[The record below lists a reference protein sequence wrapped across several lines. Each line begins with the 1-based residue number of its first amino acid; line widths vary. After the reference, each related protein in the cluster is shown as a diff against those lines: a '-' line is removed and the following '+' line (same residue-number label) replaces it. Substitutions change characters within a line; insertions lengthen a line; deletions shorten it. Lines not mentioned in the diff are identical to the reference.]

1 MEEIKIQTNSVEET
15 KKLGS
20 LLSSYLFPGAVITLS
35 GDLGAGKTAFT
46 GGIALGLGVKEK
58 VSSPTFNIMKC
69 YFDAKIPLFHID
81 AYRLEDGV
89 NADIGLEEF
98 IEGKGVA
105 VIEWPN
111 FIEKLIPPNI
121 LEIVILNTGDNSREI
136 TFKTNSKR
144 YSDFFNTIKE
154 MN

>member
-1 MEEIKIQTNSVEET
+1 MS
-15 KKLGS
+15 
-20 LLSSYLFPGAVITLS
+20 
-35 GDLGAGKTAFT
+35 
-46 GGIALGLGVKEK
+46 
-58 VSSPTFNIMKC
+58 
-69 YFDAKIPLFHID
+69 
-81 AYRLEDGV
+81 
-89 NADIGLEEF
+89 
-98 IEGKGVA
+98 

-136 TFKTNSKR
+136 TFKTNSKK

>member
-69 YFDAKIPLFHID
+69 YFDAKIPLFHTLNPEE
-81 AYRLEDGV
+81 AAENGMVRL
-89 NADIGLEEF
+89 LEQDRHRTY
-98 IEGKGVA
+98 EGKYPIGS
-105 VIEWPN
+105 
-111 FIEKLIPPNI
+111 
-121 LEIVILNTGDNSREI
+121 EIYDYVNNYI
-136 TFKTNSKR
+136 
-144 YSDFFNTIKE
+144 FFHYP
-154 MN
+154 

>member
-1 MEEIKIQTNSVEET
+1 
-15 KKLGS
+15 
-20 LLSSYLFPGAVITLS
+20 
-35 GDLGAGKTAFT
+35 
-46 GGIALGLGVKEK
+46 
-58 VSSPTFNIMKC
+58 MKC

-98 IEGKGVA
+98 IEGKGVS

-144 YSDFFNTIKE
+144 YSDLFNTIKE